1 MRNPNGYGSVAKLSG
16 KRRKPFVV
24 RKTVGWT
31 DKGYPIY
38 QIIGYYPTRE
48 AGMIALA
55 EYNKSPWDIDA
66 GKITLAELYKKWTE
80 KKLCKMGV
88 SSQASLKAT
97 YKHTRRMW
105 GMKYRDIKSLHM
117 QDTIDQCGRG
127 YSTQKAIKAL
137 WMHLDKFALENDI
150 ITKSYSPLTTA
161 ESVPETN
168 KKPFTDDEV
177 DTLWKHKDDPWID
190 SILVFLYSGWRISE
204 LLGLKCSDVD
214 IDARTM
220 QGGVKTKSGKNRI
233 VPIHSKVFT
242 MVKNRYN
249 EGHEYLFS
257 LDKKKI
263 GTKQYYKLWNQIM
276 CAHDMNHTPHE
287 CRHTFRSR
295 LDSAGANRVAINKIM
310 GHSGADTGE
319 RTYTHKTIE
328 ELKAAIETITL

>member
-48 AGMIALA
+48 TGMIALA

-88 SSQASLKAT
+88 SLQGSLKAS
-97 YKHTRRMW
+97 YKHTKRLW
-105 GMKYRDIKSLHM
+105 DMKYRDIKSLHM

-127 YSTQKAIKAL
+127 YSTQGSIKAL
-137 WMHLDKFALENDI
+137 WIHLDKFALENDV
-150 ITKSYSPLTTA
+150 ITKSYASLTTA
-161 ESVPETN
+161 ESAPETS
-168 KKPFTDDEV
+168 KRPFTDDEV
-177 DTLWKHKDDPWID
+177 NTLWKHKDDPWID

-214 IDARTM
+214 IEARIM
-220 QGGVKTKSGKNRI
+220 KGGVKTKSGKNRI
-233 VPIHSKVFT
+233 VPIHSKVFD
-242 MVKNRYN
+242 MVKRRYD
-249 EGHEYLFS
+249 EGHEYLFGHNGKEMS
-257 LDKKKI
+257 
-263 GTKQYYKLWNQIM
+263 TSQYYIFWYEIM
-276 CAHDMNHTPHE
+276 QSHNMNHTPHE

-295 LDSAGANRVAINKIM
+295 LDSVGANRVAINKLM
-310 GHSGADTGE
+310 GHAGADTGE
-319 RTYTHKTIE
+319 RTYTHKTID
-328 ELKAAIETITL
+328 ELKEAIEKIIL